1 MFKSDSIVS
10 VTVYTCMGKG
20 HFFTVPYYT
29 AHYGANDDRLLFVN
43 AVDLTPYSENRQ
55 ESIVSNTDIPTL
67 LKSERCC
74 SIIVETTN
82 CDQTLRLTFYGS
94 FEVNEDN
101 SISYDRVERNTSIN
115 N

>member
-1 MFKSDSIVS
+1 MFQEKAIVN

-20 HFFTVPYYT
+20 HFFTVPHYT
-29 AHYGANDDRLLFVN
+29 SCYGENNDRLLFVN

-82 CDQTLRLTFYGS
+82 CDQTLRLTFTGKLT
-94 FEVNEDN
+94 VNEDN